1 MAGHCFID
9 SEKLLR
15 LSMIKNSRGSSVNLN
30 WLITGRGPILLSNS
44 EFVEQDDLF
53 IKLRVLPHNK
63 IEAIIQLLDL

>member
-1 MAGHCFID
+1 
-9 SEKLLR
+9 
-15 LSMIKNSRGSSVNLN
+15 MIKNSRGSSVNLN

-53 IKLRVLPHNK
+53 IKLRVLPHSK